1 MAMTAEA
8 AVKKQIRKILDEYGA
23 WHCMPMGTGYGRS
36 GVPDLLVCY
45 LGNFIAIEAKAG
57 DNKPTALQVRELERI
72 KKAGGYALL
81 VNESNIDYLR
91 QLLEKI
97 RECPQS

>member
-1 MAMTAEA
+1 MTPEA
-8 AVKKQIRKILDEYGA
+8 KVKKDIRKILDEYGA

-57 DNKPTALQVRELERI
+57 DNRPTLLQERELKRIGDSGGRALVINERNLDELKI
-72 KKAGGYALL
+72 
-81 VNESNIDYLR
+81 
-91 QLLEKI
+91 LLEEI
-97 RECPQS
+97 RNEH

>member
-1 MAMTAEA
+1 MTPEA
-8 AVKKQIRKILDEYGA
+8 KVKKDIRKILDEFGA

-36 GVPDLLVCY
+36 GVPDLLACY

>member
-1 MAMTAEA
+1 MTPEA
-8 AVKKQIRKILDEYGA
+8 KVKKAIRKILDEFGA
-23 WHCMPMGTGYGRS
+23 WHCMPMGSGYGKS

-45 LGNFIAIEAKAG
+45 LGIFIAIEAKAG

-81 VNESNIDYLR
+81 VNETNIDYLR